1 MLDAAARLFAR
12 RGVEATS
19 MADIGEEAGYS
30 RGLANHHFGSRV
42 ELVERLARRAQSD
55 LVAAL
60 GEIGGRELWDVAA
73 MLGIGGQGGAA
84 TDLGEGGAAD
94 EELLRRLAR
103 PAGSRVPEGLGDA
116 GVELRALA
124 VMADVYLAV
133 VGLRSDAARA
143 FFVMWGAAFPE
154 ETALRPVFVV
164 DDARFRRGVEK
175 VVRLGQQNLTIKP
188 EIDPAGVAVAVV
200 GMLRG
205 IAAQFTVDPDGVDLA
220 AARRVGAQF
229 LRDTLMPAPVPAK
242 QQDIRNE
249 QT

>member
-30 RGLANHHFGSRV
+30 RGLANHHFRSRA
-42 ELVERLARRAQSD
+42 ELVDRLARRAQSD
-55 LVAAL
+55 FVACL
-60 GEIGGRELWDVAA
+60 GEIGGRELWDLAA
-73 MLGIGGQGGAA
+73 MLGIGGDVGAA
-84 TDLGEGGAAD
+84 SERGEGGAVD
-94 EELLRRLAR
+94 EDLLLRLAR
-103 PAGSRVPEGLGDA
+103 PAGSRLPQDLGEA

-124 VMADVYLAV
+124 VMSDAYLAV
-133 VGLRSDAARA
+133 VGSGAARA

-154 ETALRPVFVV
+154 ETALRSVFMV

-175 VVRLGQQNLTIKP
+175 VVRLGQRNLTIKP

-205 IAAQFTVDPDGVDLA
+205 IAAQFTVDPEGVDLA
-220 AARRVGAQF
+220 VARRVCARF
-229 LRDTLMPAPVPAK
+229 LHDTLMPPAPVPAE
-242 QQDIRNE
+242 QQDNQNDR
-249 QT
+249 T